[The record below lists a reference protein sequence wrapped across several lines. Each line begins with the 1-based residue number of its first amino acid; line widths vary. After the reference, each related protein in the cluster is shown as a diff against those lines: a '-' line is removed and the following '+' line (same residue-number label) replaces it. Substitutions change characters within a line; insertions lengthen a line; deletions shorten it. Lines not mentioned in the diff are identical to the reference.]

1 MMRKGF
7 HLLSGILFVITVL
20 NVNLQAQSSGGSNYL
35 YGPPKKYK
43 PIPLVKRLSYENF
56 RNIKLL
62 TAAIIN
68 FGGGEAEIDKLI
80 DNYAEASALYFQNK
94 YEDSA
99 EKFLANEKEILAM
112 AKKLARQYFETS
124 DRLLKE
130 SIKLN
135 IKKDLKSALKGEKD
149 DRQARKFLNN
159 ARFAVQRGNDIYVR
173 FKDASVASPRELITA
188 IYYYRRA
195 KANMFIMHDLQLDE
209 ESKKKFKEKYKKD
222 MMDNRN
228 RVYKSKEKQN

>member
-1 MMRKGF
+1 MRKGF
-7 HLLSGILFVITVL
+7 HIISGFLFIIMVL
-20 NVNLQAQSSGGSNYL
+20 NVNLQAQTTGRIDFL

-68 FGGGEAEIDKLI
+68 YGGGEAEIDKLI

-99 EKFLANEKEILAM
+99 EKFLENEKEILTM
-112 AKKLARQYFETS
+112 AKKLARQYHETS
-124 DRLLKE
+124 DKLLKE

-135 IKKDLKSALKGEKD
+135 IKEDLKSSLKGEKD
-149 DRQARKFLNN
+149 NSQARKFLNN

-173 FKDASVASPRELITA
+173 LKDAKVGSPRELITA

-195 KANMFIMHDLQLDE
+195 KENMFIMHDLQLDE
-209 ESKKKFKEKYKKD
+209 ESKKKFKDKYKKD
-222 MMDNRN
+222 IIDNQN
-228 RVYKSKEKQN
+228 KVYKSKEKQN

>member
-1 MMRKGF
+1 MRKGF
-7 HLLSGILFVITVL
+7 HLLTGILFFITVL
-20 NVNLQAQSSGGSNYL
+20 HFNLQAQSGGGSSYL

-56 RNIKLL
+56 RHIKLL

-94 YEDSA
+94 YEESA
-99 EKFLANEKEILAM
+99 EKFLANEKEIFAM
-112 AKKLARQYFETS
+112 SQKLARQYFETS

-135 IKKDLKSALKGEKD
+135 IKTDLKSSLKGDKTD
-149 DRQARKFLNN
+149 VHARKFLNN
-159 ARFAVQRGNDIYVR
+159 ARFAMQRGNDIYVR
-173 FKDASVASPRELITA
+173 FKNAKLASPRELISA

-195 KANMFIMHDLQLDE
+195 KENMLNMHELQLDDE
-209 ESKKKFKEKYKKD
+209 NKKKFKDKYKKD
-222 MMDNRN
+222 IMDNQN
-228 RVYKSKEKQN
+228 KVYKSKEKQN